1 LPDGLIRDADGW
13 RNAADI
19 RAYIEAA
26 RQAIGDQAGA
36 QAFEAWPRWALAE
49 ADKLDPLISGT
60 AGRMSLDSMS
70 CRAPIALERP
80 CGTVGWWG

>member
-1 LPDGLIRDADGW
+1 LPDGLIRDADAW

-36 QAFEAWPRWALAE
+36 
-49 ADKLDPLISGT
+49 
-60 AGRMSLDSMS
+60 
-70 CRAPIALERP
+70 
-80 CGTVGWWG
+80 